1 MLHDN
6 LAHDIHDRMP
16 IERVNFCPTEAAS
29 DFWAD
34 RAGGARAAPGVQGG
48 ARRRARPTPE
58 FQEGAT
64 GK

>member
-1 MLHDN
+1 
-6 LAHDIHDRMP
+6 MP
-16 IERVNFCPTEAAS
+16 IEKVNFYPTEAAS
-29 DFWAD
+29 VFRVD
-34 RAGGARAAPGVQGG
+34 RAGGARAAAGVQGC